1 MQDGLIC
8 SDVISFDQPK
18 GGPHKNDMLKK
29 QRDSF
34 AKIQT
39 SVKR

>member
-8 SDVISFDQPK
+8 NDVISFDQPK
-18 GGPHKNDMLKK
+18 WAHKNDMLKK